1 MKKKTDA
8 TAAFPD
14 RESIVAFVKA
24 QPGEAGTRELARHFG
39 LKNESRA
46 ALRRI
51 LRELADEGLIAKQ
64 GKKIHEV
71 KALPPT
77 IVADITSRDSDG
89 ELIAT
94 PAEWLEDTDG
104 PAPVI
109 RIHVPRKAAPGT
121 AAGIGDRALLRI
133 EKPDNKHEKTYRGRV
148 IKLLDKT
155 QHRVLGIYRAMPN
168 GDGRMIPVDKKQA
181 GRDLSIAAKDSGG
194 AQDGDLVS
202 VELMR
207 SRGYG
212 LPSGRVKERLGSLK
226 TEKAVSLIAIHAHE
240 IPQEFPADVIAES
253 EAAKPATLAGRE
265 DWRNVPLVTI
275 DPPDAKDHDDAV
287 HAELDSDPN
296 NKGGYI
302 VNVAIADVAFYV
314 RPQSPLDREALK
326 RGNSVYFPDRVV
338 PMLPERISNDL
349 CSLKPSEPRGALA
362 VRMVIDK
369 DGRKRTHTFHRVL
382 MRSAA
387 KLNYAQAQAAI
398 DGRPDETTGPL
409 LETILKPLYD
419 AYALVKR
426 ARNERD
432 PLDLD
437 LPERK
442 ILLKTD
448 GTVDRVVTPERLDAH
463 RLIEEFM
470 ILANVAAAETLEK
483 KALPLIYRVHDEP
496 TVEKVHNLQ
505 EFLKTL
511 DISFAKTGALRPAL
525 FNRVLA
531 HVKGHDSEPLVNEV
545 VLRSQAQAEY
555 SADNYGHF
563 GLNLRR
569 YAHFTSPIRRYADLI
584 VHRALIR
591 ALGLG
596 EGALPDTETFE
607 TLSEVAA
614 AISLTERRAMKAER
628 ETADRLIAHFLA
640 DRIGATFEGRI
651 SGVTRAGLF
660 VKLTDTG
667 ADGLIPV
674 RTLGSEYYNY
684 DETRHALIGSRSGAM
699 HRLGDV
705 VQVRLVE
712 AAPVAGALRFELLS
726 EGRTVPRGG
735 RIRTADRTKPRPGGE
750 PRPGRNTADRK
761 KRSRSPSRGTARKS
775 KKKKKG

>member
-1 MKKKTDA
+1 MKKKSDA
-8 TAAFPD
+8 TTAFPD
-14 RESIVAFVKA
+14 RESIVALVKA

-51 LRELADEGLIAKQ
+51 LRELADERLIAKQ
-64 GKKIHEV
+64 GKKVHEV

-77 IVADITSRDSDG
+77 IVADITGRDSDG
-89 ELIAT
+89 ELIAS
-94 PAEWLEDTDG
+94 PAEWLEETDG

-109 RIHVPRKAAPGT
+109 RIHVPRKAASGT
-121 AAGIGDRALLRI
+121 AAGVGDRALLRI

-148 IKLLDKT
+148 IKLLDKARN
-155 QHRVLGIYRAMPN
+155 RVLGIFRTLPN
-168 GDGRMIPVDKKQA
+168 GDGRLIPIDKKHV
-181 GRDLSIAAKDSGG
+181 GRELAITAADANG

-240 IPQEFPADVIAES
+240 IPQEFPADVIRES

-287 HAELDSDPN
+287 HAELDSDPS

-349 CSLKPSEPRGALA
+349 CSLKPGEPRGALA

-369 DGRKRTHTFHRVL
+369 DGRKRSHTFHRVL

-387 KLNYAQAQAAI
+387 KLNYAQAQAAV
-398 DGRPDETTGPL
+398 DGRPDDTAGPL
-409 LETILKPLYD
+409 LDPILKPLYD

-426 ARNERD
+426 ARDERD

-442 ILLKTD
+442 ILLKAD

-511 DISFAKTGALRPAL
+511 DISFAKTGALRPTL

-726 EGRTVPRGG
+726 EGRTAPRGG
-735 RIRTADRTKPRPGGE
+735 RMRDSRAGKPHTGGKT
-750 PRPGRNTADRK
+750 RPGRDKKDGKKSRK
-761 KRSRSPSRGTARKS
+761 PSRKARKS
-775 KKKKKG
+775 NKKG